1 MSAEEIAAVKQA
13 ARDED
18 ARSLAAGEVSVE
30 ELRQRNAVLAPFR
43 EVRVRS
49 GAKRLR

>member
-1 MSAEEIAAVKQA
+1 MAPDLIAASKQA

-18 ARSLAAGEVSVE
+18 ARALAAGAISVE
-30 ELRQRNAVLAPFR
+30 ELRQRNAILAPFG